1 MRLARTPHEEEQCY
15 GNLLYFRIKG
25 VLKLLE
31 TLRDLDVICH
41 IKMAGNH
48 DGEVSAFSFY

>member
-1 MRLARTPHEEEQCY
+1 MDGLKLFAF
-15 GNLLYFRIKG
+15 GFNLLYFRIKG
-25 VLKLLE
+25 VLKPLE